1 MVAKKWM
8 VCVSTVVLLFG
19 FGLSAEADSTGST
32 TLRMVTFVPTK
43 SPTVRSAIWLSQKVQ
58 EGSGGKLKI
67 EIVGG
72 PEALPGDDQPSAV
85 RSGVFDMILSPPDE
99 SLIPEALSFILSGQT
114 PARERESGF
123 YNLMA
128 EIYRKQNVFYLGRAA
143 VDNEFHIML
152 AKKRVAKLEDLAG
165 LKLRASATTLP
176 LIKALGA
183 APVSIPLPDVFTAM
197 ERGVV
202 DGTIG
207 VKTGLKTWGLAPVVK
222 YMVNVPLY
230 GQNLVILVNL
240 DSWNKLPGEYQ
251 QMMQD
256 IMAGIE
262 SNELTALYE
271 QRSRG
276 ALELAA
282 DKGMQIIELPAA
294 DARRLADLAL
304 EVIWK
309 EVIKK
314 SPGNG
319 PKLRELLAK

>member
-1 MVAKKWM
+1 MAAKKWI
-8 VCVSTVVLLFG
+8 VCVSTVVLLISI
-19 FGLSAEADSTGST
+19 GLIADAESTGST

-58 EGSGGKLKI
+58 ERSGGKLKI

-85 RSGVFDMILSPPDE
+85 RNGVFDMILSPPDE
-99 SLIPEALSFILSGQT
+99 SLIPEALSLILSGQT
-114 PARERESGF
+114 PTRERESGF
-123 YNLMA
+123 YDLMA
-128 EIYRKQNVFYLGRAA
+128 ELYKKQNVFYLGRAA

-165 LKLRASATTLP
+165 LKLRASGTTLP

-222 YMVNVPLY
+222 YMINVPLY

-271 QRSRG
+271 QRTKG
-276 ALELAA
+276 ALKLAV

-294 DARRLADLAL
+294 DAKRLAELAH
-304 EVIWK
+304 EVIWE

-314 SPGNG
+314 SPEHG
-319 PKLRELLAK
+319 PQLRKFLAK